1 MFKKLKSLFIEEIE
15 DDKQGKAANTRPS
28 SPAPPPR
35 RTAAPVTG
43 DTSTQ
48 PVTPAESSRPGQVSD
63 KFMTILFGAM
73 DKNNLDGFDYLEFKN
88 SLNSLKKV
96 QQTDEATRFKSA
108 YAMAQTMGVTK
119 EKLLQTAEHY
129 MNVLLQEERK
139 FEQALDANMQK
150 QVGTKEQRIKALAE
164 DIKAK
169 QAQIEKLRAV
179 IEKSKAEHQKLKSGI
194 QDAKTKIENTKA
206 DFIASYE
213 AIRGQI
219 KRDADRI
226 REYL

>member
-1 MFKKLKSLFIEEIE
+1 MLKKLKSLFVEEIE
-15 DDKQGKAANTRPS
+15 DNQRAKAAEPRPAS
-28 SPAPPPR
+28 SRSRQPAP
-35 RTAAPVTG
+35 
-43 DTSTQ
+43 Q
-48 PVTPAESSRPGQVSD
+48 PVETAGQPVAPAEASRPGQVSD

-108 YAMAQTMGVTK
+108 FAMAQTMGVTK

-150 QVGTKEQRIKALAE
+150 QVGSKEQRIQALAE

-169 QAQIEKLRAV
+169 QAQIEKLQTV

-194 QDAKTKIENTKA
+194 QGAKNKINNTKA

-219 KRDADRI
+219 KKDAQRI
-226 REYL
+226 NEYL